1 MAKDRVVE
9 MKATQATRERDL
21 VIRSVRDELVQFMSR
36 KFAKERGGRDLS
48 KLGPDV
54 ACMVEALAEGMAIL
68 HVDVIR
74 SLASG
79 DQDSYARKLA
89 MALER
94 EAKK

>member
-36 KFAKERGGRDLS
+36 KFAKERGRELE

-54 ACMVEALAEGMAIL
+54 FCMVQALAEGMAIL

-74 SLASG
+74 SLSSG
-79 DQDSYARKLA
+79 DQQSYERKLA
-89 MALER
+89 MALEL

>member
-9 MKATQATRERDL
+9 MKSTTATRERDL
-21 VIRSVRDELVQFMSR
+21 VIRTVRDELVQFMAR
-36 KFAKERGGRDLS
+36 KFAKERGRDLA

-54 ACMVEALAEGMAIL
+54 ACMVESLAEGMAIL
-68 HVDVIR
+68 HVDVLR

-79 DQDSYARKLA
+79 DQDSYERKLA
-89 MALER
+89 LALER

>member
-21 VIRSVRDELVQFMSR
+21 VIRSVRDELVQFMGR
-36 KFAKERGGRDLS
+36 KFAKDRGRELE

-54 ACMVEALAEGMAIL
+54 ACMVQALAEGMAIL

-74 SLASG
+74 SLATG
-79 DQDSYARKLA
+79 DQESYERKLA

-94 EAKK
+94 ESKK

>member
-21 VIRSVRDELVQFMSR
+21 VIRTVRDELVQFMAGR
-36 KFAKERGGRDLS
+36 FAKQRGRDLA

-54 ACMVEALAEGMAIL
+54 VCMVEALAEGMALL
-68 HVDVIR
+68 HVDVLR

-79 DQDSYARKLA
+79 DQGSYERKLA